1 MLTTLLVFLAVS
13 LVISFFCSLWESVL
27 LSITPSYMQIKLNEG
42 GKIGPILKSF
52 KENIDRP
59 LAGILTMNTIAQTFG
74 AVGIGMEAIK
84 IWENSNPLIT
94 GLLVP
99 ALTTASILIFSEI
112 IPKTIGA
119 TNWKS
124 LAPFTVKS
132 LNILLVVLSPII
144 WLCQLVTG
152 FFNSNKEQSVF
163 SRIDFL
169 AMAQIGSDEGVL
181 DKAESK
187 FIHNLLHFKNFK
199 VKDVMTPRVVTVS
212 APQTMSVR
220 EFYDIQ
226 DDLVFSRI
234 PIRQSEEDEM
244 IIGYVL
250 KDHMLEHLID
260 DEKDRPL
267 SDFKRDIMSVPE
279 DYGIFNLFNDFIQK
293 REHIALVIN
302 EYDTMSG
309 IVTMEDVIET
319 LLGAEIVD
327 ETDKIVDLQDMAKK
341 QWRNRYKRNSLQEKF
356 LKQNS

>member
-1 MLTTLLVFLAVS
+1 
-13 LVISFFCSLWESVL
+13 
-27 LSITPSYMQIKLNEG
+27 
-42 GKIGPILKSF
+42 
-52 KENIDRP
+52 
-59 LAGILTMNTIAQTFG
+59 
-74 AVGIGMEAIK
+74 
-84 IWENSNPLIT
+84 
-94 GLLVP
+94 
-99 ALTTASILIFSEI
+99 
-112 IPKTIGA
+112 
-119 TNWKS
+119 
-124 LAPFTVKS
+124 
-132 LNILLVVLSPII
+132 
-144 WLCQLVTG
+144 
-152 FFNSNKEQSVF
+152 
-163 SRIDFL
+163 
-169 AMAQIGSDEGVL
+169 MAQIGSDEGVL

-234 PIRQSEEDEM
+234 PIRQSEDDEM

>member
-52 KENIDRP
+52 KENIDKP

-144 WLCQLVTG
+144 WLCQLITG

-234 PIRQSEEDEM
+234 PIRQSEDDEM

>member
-1 MLTTLLVFLAVS
+1 MLTTLFAFLAVS
-13 LVISFFCSLWESVL
+13 LVVSFFCSLWESVL
-27 LSITPSYMQIKLNEG
+27 LSISPSFMQIKLNEG
-42 GKIGPILKSF
+42 GPLGLILKKF

-59 LAGILTMNTIAQTFG
+59 LAGILTLNTIAHTVG
-74 AVGIGMEAIK
+74 AIGVGQEATK
-84 IWENSNPLIT
+84 IWADSNPMIT
-94 GLLVP
+94 GFIVP
-99 ALTTASILIFSEI
+99 ALTTAAILILSEV

-119 TNWKS
+119 NNWKA
-124 LAPFTVKS
+124 LAPSTIRS
-132 LNILLVVLSPII
+132 LNILLIVLSPII
-144 WLCQLVTG
+144 WICQSITG
-152 FFNSNKEQSVF
+152 FFNSSKEKSIF

-169 AMAQIGSDEGVL
+169 AMAQIGTEEGAL
-181 DKAESK
+181 DKTESQ
-187 FIHNLLHFKNFK
+187 FIHSLLHFKTYK

-212 APQTMSVR
+212 AIQTMSVR

-234 PIRQSEEDEM
+234 PIRQSDDNEN

-260 DEKDRPL
+260 DEKDKPL
-267 SDFKRDIMSVPE
+267 SAFKREIISVPE
-279 DYGIFNLFNDFIQK
+279 DYSILSLFRDFIDK

-302 EYDTMSG
+302 EFGTMSG

-341 QWRNRYKRNSLQEKF
+341 QWRNRYKRNSLQDKF